1 MSRGLG
7 SFAMLTL
14 SGNVARAAGMFGFI
28 DKVVVESCDDKLEK
42 SAKELAE
49 KMKQMLVRKQCG
61 LSLNTM
67 FTVEMKGTNTPLI
80 DSSQLA
86 NSITYKLLDK
96 GQADLPGN
104 KSNRFKAAFV
114 GVLRDGM
121 LKSGG
126 SLIGKQTPVA
136 LVTIAKNMVKGYT
149 VTMPSNKVKK
159 HVPSRDFRKEPWR
172 DFKEQYYESM
182 KDGVASGFGKMV

>member
-1 MSRGLG
+1 MS
-7 SFAMLTL
+7 SFGRFAVIQF
-14 SGNVARAAGMFGFI
+14 SGNVARAAGMYGFI
-28 DKVVVESCDDKLEK
+28 DKIVVKHCDDKLEE
-42 SAKELAE
+42 SAKKLAE

-80 DSSQLA
+80 DSSQLV
-86 NSITYKLLDK
+86 NSITYKMLDS
-96 GQADLPGN
+96 GQAGLPNN
-104 KSNRFKAAFV
+104 KTNRFKAAFV
-114 GVLRDGM
+114 GVLRDGA

-136 LVTIAKNMVKGYT
+136 LVTIAKNMCSGYT
-149 VTMPSNKVKK
+149 VKMPSNKVKK
-159 HVPSRDFRKEPWR
+159 HVPSRDFRREPWK
-172 DFKEQYYESM
+172 DFKEEYYENM